1 MDTEY
6 GCMQVCSCVH
16 SAHIHR
22 VREAKFHIVL
32 LWIICALLEFTDM
45 KMLDILNFS
54 NRFDGVNSNLG
65 HSTQRRHNLWI
76 IYDQLFII
84 TYIFFFSRSLSTWY
98 FHCTR
103 IGVLNFLLKK
113 QNALFL
119 SARDCNQRRL
129 FIFIP
134 FKFRINFHK
143 SVVTL
148 VARLSS
154 ISVCHDKFSI
164 FSTIV

>member
-1 MDTEY
+1 MILGKRWPLDTEY

-16 SAHIHR
+16 SAHIQR

-84 TYIFFFSRSLSTWY
+84 TYIFFFSLA
-98 FHCTR
+98 HC
-103 IGVLNFLLKK
+103 LLDIFTAQGLVCSIFKK
-113 QNALFL
+113 KTKCIILF
-119 SARDCNQRRL
+119 SARL
-129 FIFIP
+129 
-134 FKFRINFHK
+134 
-143 SVVTL
+143 
-148 VARLSS
+148 
-154 ISVCHDKFSI
+154 
-164 FSTIV
+164 

>member
-6 GCMQVCSCVH
+6 GCVQACSCVH

-32 LWIICALLEFTDM
+32 LWIIFALLEFTDM
-45 KMLDILNFS
+45 KQLDILNFS

-84 TYIFFFSRSLSTWY
+84 TYIFFFLSLIVYLIFSLHKDWCAQFFLKNEMHY
-98 FHCTR
+98 SFQR
-103 IGVLNFLLKK
+103 AIVINDGYSFLFLLNFVLISINQSLH
-113 QNALFL
+113 L
-119 SARDCNQRRL
+119 SPD
-129 FIFIP
+129 
-134 FKFRINFHK
+134 
-143 SVVTL
+143 
-148 VARLSS
+148 
-154 ISVCHDKFSI
+154 
-164 FSTIV
+164 